1 MADST
6 REDRIILT
14 VAADG
19 RGIASEPEAIQR
31 IQQRQRLEEAL
42 DPFRGK
48 GKRRKRRSFDEI
60 LDEEESGR
68 TDA

>member
-14 VAADG
+14 VAAVG

-31 IQQRQRLEEAL
+31 IQKQIRLEDAL
-42 DPFRGK
+42 EPFRGK
-48 GKRRKRRSFDEI
+48 GKGKKRRPFDEI
-60 LDEEESGR
+60 LDEEKPER
-68 TDA
+68 TDG